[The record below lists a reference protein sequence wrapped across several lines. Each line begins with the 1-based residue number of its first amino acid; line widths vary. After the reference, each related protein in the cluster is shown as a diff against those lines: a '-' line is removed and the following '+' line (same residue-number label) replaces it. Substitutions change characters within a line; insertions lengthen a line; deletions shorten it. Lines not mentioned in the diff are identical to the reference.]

1 MKIQKL
7 SDVYQPLIK
16 KEDQVQ
22 SLLGAKKDLSE
33 RRVIGFFGQDKVYDA
48 LEDHYNKLQKAIK
61 DGRLTEEMLEDDS
74 YLYENIDFVIIN
86 PSFPLTEIFS
96 DPWGFIGRIYNY
108 PNNKPILVRY
118 DMVTMDHKNIAN
130 YIPHENIFV
139 FCIKYPTLKKIVEHG
154 SIPHDIMVRWS
165 SSFEHEAQHHFGHIY
180 NMVKNEISKP
190 YEEKE
195 DEIRSRWAQVQQML
209 RNLGPSDSF
218 ISYIDH
224 IFMNKEKWRKG
235 IDKQLFI
242 DEINRLIYKYSMLV
256 LGVLNEGHNSV
267 DMAYKV
273 LQGKFTKQAIG
284 EFIKLLE
291 ENNFDSTDMDLHKV
305 LNASDL
311 HEKRMRN
318 IEKLAK
324 NVLKIPPAMERNFI
338 DFVKYSYNHFV
349 NKYNNMEFPSIKKPG
364 NFKIYD
370 CGDEGMVAKIPVDF
384 QDWYFDETK
393 DELFDKLFEVQDWA
407 EGEDSH
413 RWDEAL
419 ITVIFNVLEADE
431 TGYSAQYDHRSKLL
445 QVYPSKSMFSV
456 QNENQY
462 NISENELVSITL
474 HEGVHVAQNIFNTL
488 KKFDFP
494 GKVGVGKKEK
504 YDVVDKYNILDPMEL
519 DSYAREAAEYFK
531 SIRETNPNIDINRL
545 IKGYFYIWLP
555 DKFHKLRL
563 NPEIFETFFAKTYS
577 EIMKQEDELKNQKK
591 STSNIEIND
600 RLIRLGNRLED
611 QGLKGASIENVEEY
625 CNDAKVGS
633 RLDLIKKAARRISIL
648 YLQKKYKH
656 VYKHIADEL
665 ISVGRSS
672 NNSKFFDNDDDALAA
687 LSRPPEIIRRYLN
700 DKLPKD
706 VIVEVYDDGME
717 DTFYLGPRG
726 GYLEKPI
733 SGRWIHVSCLPRGKN
748 LDNYLRKFLNIDN
761 HVCFSSVGNQSGDEL
776 YVEGRTDQFFAIIM
790 DGKADG
796 AFGHD
801 VYSDIDEWTNRRCI
815 SGLTKNKRKPPIETI
830 FEAWVI
836 PKQSKFVCIVS
847 NIDSIIKE
855 AEELGIN
862 IVKSSPIGFGR
873 SDNEIDKTDLTYE
886 DSVELENELEETD
899 KWMDK
904 AQEYDS
910 DYYRKPKKN
919 KSIVEEDEEDYVEIS
934 GSRFDRINKLAE
946 EFIRYVIQGR
956 DEPSHFIYGPFMTE
970 EEAKVWGWWTWA
982 GDSAEEQFRTITYGE
997 EWEYLLRQQDPKT
1010 REVDE
1015 ESSKLFPIDKLPLWQ
1030 SYFIKQYAKDGR
1042 LSFGQLKSAINE
1054 VLSGDHGNGKN
1065 RSGDPGLNLALD
1077 VLYVLRERGLA
1088 KQFGEY

>member
-86 PSFPLTEIFS
+86 PSFPLTELFS

-235 IDKQLFI
+235 INKQLFI

-291 ENNFDSTDMDLHKV
+291 ENNFDSIDMDLHKV

-324 NVLKIPPAMERNFI
+324 KIDKLI
-338 DFVKYSYNHFV
+338 DCPFENC
-349 NKYNNMEFPSIKKPG
+349 NIKK
-364 NFKIYD
+364 
-370 CGDEGMVAKIPVDF
+370 
-384 QDWYFDETK
+384 
-393 DELFDKLFEVQDWA
+393 
-407 EGEDSH
+407 
-413 RWDEAL
+413 
-419 ITVIFNVLEADE
+419 
-431 TGYSAQYDHRSKLL
+431 
-445 QVYPSKSMFSV
+445 
-456 QNENQY
+456 
-462 NISENELVSITL
+462 
-474 HEGVHVAQNIFNTL
+474 
-488 KKFDFP
+488 
-494 GKVGVGKKEK
+494 
-504 YDVVDKYNILDPMEL
+504 
-519 DSYAREAAEYFK
+519 
-531 SIRETNPNIDINRL
+531 
-545 IKGYFYIWLP
+545 
-555 DKFHKLRL
+555 
-563 NPEIFETFFAKTYS
+563 
-577 EIMKQEDELKNQKK
+577 
-591 STSNIEIND
+591 
-600 RLIRLGNRLED
+600 
-611 QGLKGASIENVEEY
+611 
-625 CNDAKVGS
+625 
-633 RLDLIKKAARRISIL
+633 
-648 YLQKKYKH
+648 
-656 VYKHIADEL
+656 
-665 ISVGRSS
+665 
-672 NNSKFFDNDDDALAA
+672 
-687 LSRPPEIIRRYLN
+687 
-700 DKLPKD
+700 
-706 VIVEVYDDGME
+706 
-717 DTFYLGPRG
+717 
-726 GYLEKPI
+726 
-733 SGRWIHVSCLPRGKN
+733 
-748 LDNYLRKFLNIDN
+748 
-761 HVCFSSVGNQSGDEL
+761 
-776 YVEGRTDQFFAIIM
+776 
-790 DGKADG
+790 
-796 AFGHD
+796 
-801 VYSDIDEWTNRRCI
+801 
-815 SGLTKNKRKPPIETI
+815 
-830 FEAWVI
+830 
-836 PKQSKFVCIVS
+836 
-847 NIDSIIKE
+847 
-855 AEELGIN
+855 
-862 IVKSSPIGFGR
+862 
-873 SDNEIDKTDLTYE
+873 
-886 DSVELENELEETD
+886 
-899 KWMDK
+899 
-904 AQEYDS
+904 
-910 DYYRKPKKN
+910 
-919 KSIVEEDEEDYVEIS
+919 
-934 GSRFDRINKLAE
+934 AE

-1088 KQFGEY
+1088 KQFGED